1 MHRIIGRRKTAVA
14 ILKTGRKN
22 GVFINGRECSEYFN
36 QERMFEVVNKVLN
49 VARILKETDNI
60 KVDLNYEIK
69 VLGSGLNSQAQAVQL
84 AIARHLATI
93 DPLLRTKLQTL
104 KLMKYDPRQVERKKC
119 GLLKARKS
127 TPFVRR

>member
-1 MHRIIGRRKTAVA
+1 
-14 ILKTGRKN
+14 
-22 GVFINGRECSEYFN
+22 
-36 QERMFEVVNKVLN
+36 MFEVVNKVLN

-104 KLMKYDPRQVERKKC
+104 KLMKYDPRQVERNKC